1 MRRIRKQPVFCFS
14 DFHYLSQK
22 FTTHTLRPGTAFRDT
37 YFVMSK
43 HLQIIPGKQAEKTL
57 SKEQKRFNALVKKIE
72 TLRYEI
78 EQTKELDLEL
88 RRVGEA
94 RVTPAEKAALA
105 ACRDWVMVLHNSPF
119 RHKLKKKQ
127 AERFA
132 LILLEEISRLLE
144 TSFYSDDT
152 ELQDLYAQYEDSGR
166 SYEEIREEMDQ
177 DMKTMTAQMMNDMFD
192 MDIEAEDLDDPESM
206 HEKINAKQAEYA
218 SAERARAE
226 KRAKKGKTESQ
237 QAAESSVKKT
247 AKQIYI
253 NLIRHFHPDKEPD
266 EQRRLEKTEVM
277 KQITAAYDADDHLR
291 LLELQMTLLS
301 DQNNVFAD
309 FDNPQ
314 LKYFNQTLQEQV
326 AELEKELYLSSPEG
340 NGNLYAMLYAPKR
353 PWMLANIEQ
362 HIRRQK
368 EMVRGIQQ
376 NIKAVQME
384 TVFREFVKTYE
395 LEDDFFFDT

>member
-1 MRRIRKQPVFCFS
+1 
-14 DFHYLSQK
+14 
-22 FTTHTLRPGTAFRDT
+22 
-37 YFVMSK
+37 MSK
-43 HLQIIPGKQAEKTL
+43 HLQIVPGKQAEKTL

-72 TLRYEI
+72 TLRLEI
-78 EQTKELDLEL
+78 EQTKALDLEL
-88 RRVGEA
+88 RRIGEA
-94 RVTPAEKAALA
+94 RVTPAEKAAMA
-105 ACRDWVMVLHNSPF
+105 ACRDWIMVLHNSPF
-119 RHKLKKKQ
+119 RHKLNKKLSAKF
-127 AERFA
+127 E
-132 LILLEEISRLLE
+132 LILLEEIGRLLE

-166 SYEEIREEMDQ
+166 SYEEIREEREQ

-192 MDIEAEDLDDPESM
+192 MDIDAEDLNDPESM
-206 HEKINAKQAEYA
+206 HEKINAKQAEFEA
-218 SAERARAE
+218 AERARAE
-226 KRAKKGKTESQ
+226 KRAQKGKTESQ

-301 DQNNVFAD
+301 SQNNVFAD

-326 AELEKELYLSSPEG
+326 AELEKELYFSSPEG

-353 PWMLANIEQ
+353 QWMIANIEQ
-362 HIRRQK
+362 HIRLQK

-395 LEDDFFFDT
+395 LEDDFFFNT

>member
-1 MRRIRKQPVFCFS
+1 MWASQAAVFLFLLLP
-14 DFHYLSQK
+14 LSFPK
-22 FTTHTLRPGTAFRDT
+22 FVDHTLRPGTAFRDK
-37 YFVMSK
+37 FFLMSK
-43 HLQIIPGKQAEKTL
+43 HLQIVPGKQAEKTL

-72 TLRYEI
+72 TLRYDI

-88 RRVGEA
+88 RRMGEA
-94 RVTPAEKAALA
+94 RVTPAEKAAMT

-119 RHKLKKKQ
+119 RHRLKKKQ
-127 AERFA
+127 SKKFP
-132 LILLEEISRLLE
+132 LILLEEISRLLD
-144 TSFYSDDT
+144 TPFYRDDA
-152 ELQDLYAQYEDSGR
+152 ELQELYAQYEDSGR
-166 SYEEIREEMDQ
+166 SYQEIREEMEQ

-192 MDIEAEDLDDPESM
+192 MDIDEEDLDDPESM
-206 HEKINAKQAEYA
+206 REKINAKQAEYA
-218 SAERARAE
+218 SAERERAE

-237 QAAESSVKKT
+237 QAAETSVKKT

-301 DQNNVFAD
+301 DQNNVFAE

-326 AELEKELYLSSPEG
+326 AELEQDLHLASPEG

-353 PWMLANIEQ
+353 QWMLANIEQ
-362 HIRRQK
+362 HIRHQK
-368 EMVRGIQQ
+368 EMVKGIQQ
-376 NIKAVQME
+376 NIKAIQQE
-384 TVFREFVKTYE
+384 KVFQEFVKYYQ